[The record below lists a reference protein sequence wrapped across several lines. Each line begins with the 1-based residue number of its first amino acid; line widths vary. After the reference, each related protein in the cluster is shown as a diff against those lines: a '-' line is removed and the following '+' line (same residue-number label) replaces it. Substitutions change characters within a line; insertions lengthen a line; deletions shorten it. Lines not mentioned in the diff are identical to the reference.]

1 VSGISF
7 FIAHLAPT
15 SYQKLLNDRRTKK
28 RDLLNSH
35 LIGREDVMLWSVLLL
50 TLSASVAL
58 GEDLNERFYQSIR
71 NDDLV
76 TLRTLVKENGAS
88 KADSRGQTSLMLAAA
103 IKK

>member
-1 VSGISF
+1 MVFVTMILSIR
-7 FIAHLAPT
+7 T
-15 SYQKLLNDRRTKK
+15 SSAGRT
-28 RDLLNSH
+28 
-35 LIGREDVMLWSVLLL
+35 MLWSVLLL

-76 TLRTLVKENGAS
+76 TLRTLVKENGAGQ
-88 KADSRGQTSLMLAAA
+88 ADSRGQTSVMLAAA